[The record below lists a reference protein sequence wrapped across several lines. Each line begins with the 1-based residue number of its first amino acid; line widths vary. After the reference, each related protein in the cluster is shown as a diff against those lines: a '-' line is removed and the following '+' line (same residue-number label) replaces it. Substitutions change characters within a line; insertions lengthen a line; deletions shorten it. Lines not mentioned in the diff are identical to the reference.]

1 MRKVVVYSK
10 PDCHLCDIAKE
21 RVLNVQKK
29 IPFDLEFVDI
39 RRTQALFDRYCEKIP
54 VVTVDEEVVFYFRI
68 SEKQLARKLLCSP
81 GRVLE

>member
-1 MRKVVVYSK
+1 MRKVTVYSK

-39 RRTQALFDRYCEKIP
+39 RGTQALFDRYCEKIP
-54 VVTVDEEVVFYFRI
+54 VVAVDEEEVFFFRV
-68 SEKQLARKLLCSP
+68 SEKRLAKMLLGGP
-81 GRVLE
+81 A